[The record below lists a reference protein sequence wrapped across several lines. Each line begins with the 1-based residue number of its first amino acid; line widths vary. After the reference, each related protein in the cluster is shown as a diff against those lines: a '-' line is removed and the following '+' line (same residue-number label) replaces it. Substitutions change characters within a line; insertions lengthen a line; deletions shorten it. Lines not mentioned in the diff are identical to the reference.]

1 MNSIRIRPSVASLVN
16 AQDLSKMI
24 DNLFNDCGCTPAPA
38 GQMTAQTTSFPIDIT
53 ENATSYTIRA
63 DVPGFSKD
71 QLDISVHEQTLII
84 KATSTQTTE
93 TMEGTGHRYLR
104 RERSVTNL
112 ERRFSL
118 PTDIVE
124 DQIAADLK
132 DGVLSLV
139 LPKAPKNTPRKVTV
153 A

>member
-24 DNLFNDCGCTPAPA
+24 DNLFNDCGCNVAPA
-38 GQMTAQTTSFPIDIT
+38 GQSVQSSSFPIDIT
-53 ENATSYTIRA
+53 ENAISYTIRA

-71 QLDISVHEQTLII
+71 QLDISIHEQTLII
-84 KATSTQTTE
+84 KATSTQSTE
-93 TMEGTGHRYLR
+93 SLEGTGHRYLR
-104 RERSVTNL
+104 RERAVTNL